1 MRKYVLP
8 ALILCLFVLESI
20 TIDFF
25 HLRSINEGWI
35 IVPRYVIITF
45 IICTIYTGPYIGMIF
60 GMLFGFLYDIV
71 YTELLG
77 VYLFAFGIA
86 AYFVAKMMKVLQTNI
101 FISLFMILLS
111 IAMVE
116 YLVYG
121 VHFLIGTTSMMH
133 AEFFSTR
140 LLPTLGFNGIVALI
154 FILPL
159 KLFMERL
166 AIEQK
171 EEL

>member
-8 ALILCLFVLESI
+8 ALILCLFVFESMS
-20 TIDFF
+20 IDLFNI
-25 HLRSINEGWI
+25 RSINEDWI
-35 IVPRYVIITF
+35 IVPRFVLITL

-60 GMLFGFLYDIV
+60 GMVFGFLYDIV
-71 YTELLG
+71 YTEILG
-77 VYLFAFGIA
+77 VYLFAFAIA
-86 AYFVAKMMKVLQTNI
+86 AYFVSKIMKVIHANI
-101 FISLFMILLS
+101 FISLFMILFA
-111 IAMVE
+111 IAIVE

-121 VHFLIGTTSMMH
+121 IHFLIGTTVMMH
-133 AEFFSTR
+133 PEFFTTR
-140 LLPTLGFNGIVALI
+140 LLPTLGFNGIVSLI
-154 FILPL
+154 IIFPL